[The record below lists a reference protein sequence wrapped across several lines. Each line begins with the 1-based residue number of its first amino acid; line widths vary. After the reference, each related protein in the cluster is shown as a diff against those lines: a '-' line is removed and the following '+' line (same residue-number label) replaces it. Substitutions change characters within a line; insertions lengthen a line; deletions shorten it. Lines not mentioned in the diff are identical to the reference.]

1 MGLKY
6 IEQIK
11 SLLLFVLVFLSI
23 TLTFSIWT
31 YKPDYDPL
39 EKQKP
44 PLNVSFEK
52 KQQLADVVK
61 PYRMVFHE
69 KDTWRGTD
77 RYEEMKNMLN
87 RMHRWRISNMT
98 LVSKNANAYKVNQL
112 MRDADNFTLFFPAEV
127 PYAIF
132 QNILPTVDEQPK
144 NLSFNKMILDWER
157 IDDSDELIVF
167 FANTANGQLYKA
179 KVHVDSQDDFYKYI
193 IDKSHSLERYIAYPR
208 ERGNTLYLPAQEE
221 KVMQYTYLSSSSSID
236 KFKNALFTMPKRVKS
251 SIDDTNFK
259 ENYTDGVSMMT
270 VNTSKKTLDY
280 VDANAVDNLEKTNK
294 SSLILST
301 FNFIN
306 EHGGW
311 TGDFRYEDVDTSN
324 NKIMYQLYVKDYMV
338 YTDASVT
345 STAIETV
352 WGETRIARYIRPY
365 YKLVSVPENETV
377 MIESGERAIEEI
389 SKQDG
394 VDINDVEEIRPGYY
408 LSTNERPN
416 VFILKPTWFY
426 FINGKWKSLPLVP
439 SAGGEQVGLE

>member
-127 PYAIF
+127 AYAIF
-132 QNILPTVDEQPK
+132 QNILPSVDEQPK

-179 KVHVDSQDDFYKYI
+179 KVHVDSQDDFYKHI
-193 IDKSHSLERYIAYPR
+193 IDKSHSLERYIAYAR

-294 SSLILST
+294 SSLILNT

-439 SAGGEQVGLE
+439 SVGGEQVGLE